1 MHRRAFLTGL
11 CGAVVLPAVASA
23 QAATR
28 RVYGRIVGFDG
39 TRLTIRTATG
49 GEIAVT
55 VPADL
60 PIGAVAERKLSD
72 IAAGDYV
79 GSAAMK
85 GTDGR
90 LHAQEVHI
98 FRPEQR
104 GVGEGHRPMDLPEQ
118 TMTNATVAEVA
129 APASGGVLRLKY
141 PGGEQTIL
149 VGPEARV
156 VALVAGDR
164 GLLKPGATVRVIA
177 QSGADGMPVARS
189 IQAEK
194 DGVPPLE

>member
-1 MHRRAFLTGL
+1 MHRRLFLSVLAGSVL
-11 CGAVVLPAVASA
+11 LPAVVVA

-28 RVYGRIVGFDG
+28 RLYGRIVGFDG
-39 TRLTIRTATG
+39 NRLTLAPAG
-49 GEIAVT
+49 ASEVT
-55 VPADL
+55 VSVPADL

-72 IAAGDYV
+72 ITVGDYV

-85 GTDGR
+85 GVDGK

-98 FRPEQR
+98 FRADQR

-118 TMTNATVAEVA
+118 TMTNATVAEVT
-129 APASGGVLRLKY
+129 APTDGGVLTLRY
-141 PGGEQTIL
+141 PGGTQTIL

-164 GLLKPGATVRVIA
+164 SLLKPGAAVRVFA
-177 QSGADGMPVARS
+177 ASGSDGGWTARS